1 MLGHI
6 ALDVAQPKVALNAYQ
21 KTLEAR
27 LKLFDSNN
35 PQIAD
40 IYDSIACAYTEIG
53 DVTEALVILDKS
65 KAIHL
70 SNDPK
75 CMARTLAIYAMTYLR
90 AGKPDEA
97 LQALKS
103 CWELQGMT
111 EEQIAQS
118 RYPKHSGDIVLLARI
133 YHMQNKKE
141 EALQLV
147 SKTITI
153 RKGILGSKGPRVADS
168 MFIAAGMLR
177 ETGKDALAMKL
188 FREII
193 DMAQGMIEMQGHLAR
208 ALWTLGNMLEESGDS
223 GEGPRL
229 KRTAREVRGKIRG
242 RETEDE
248 ETDES
253 FSKLVGY
260 MLW

>member
-1 MLGHI
+1 MTQ
-6 ALDVAQPKVALNAYQ
+6 ALE
-21 KTLEAR
+21 T
-27 LKLFDSNN
+27 
-35 PQIAD
+35 
-40 IYDSIACAYTEIG
+40 
-53 DVTEALVILDKS
+53 LDKA

-75 CMARTLAIYAMTYLR
+75 RMSRTLAIYAMTYLR

-97 LQALKS
+97 LQALES

-111 EEQIAQS
+111 EDQIALS
-118 RYPKHSGDIVLLARI
+118 RYPKHSGDIVLLGRI

-141 EALQLV
+141 EALELA

-168 MFIAAGMLR
+168 TFIFAGMLQ
-177 ETGKDALAMKL
+177 EGGKDAIAMKL
-188 FREII
+188 LYEIV
-193 DMAQGMIEMQGHLAR
+193 DMAQGMIEMRGHLAR
-208 ALWTLGNMLEESGDS
+208 ALWKLGNMLEKRGDDNQ
-223 GEGPRL
+223 GAEL
-229 KRTAREVRGKIRG
+229 KKSAREVRSKIND
-242 RETEDE
+242 RETEDVD
-248 ETDES
+248 TDES